1 MKCFVVLL
9 AATTLAMTAP
19 ADLEKS
25 KNDDNF
31 LHNCD
36 FVNFGLGDNDQN
48 PWIHYSC
55 PLNKP
60 PYMQC
65 SRLELNDCIINDH
78 GVLRGKEKGGF
89 AKSCKDCVYLYEIGN
104 LVCQCAFGNPTQF
117 RETHRYLDQ
126 DVWLS
131 GTTPPEHISRKALF
145 GPLEKAAMG
154 AVHLYLIR
162 HGESVDNVANLYSA
176 LFVGVAR
183 VCSAGSRDAPLTN
196 HGVLQ
201 AKRLGEHLATRTAA
215 ASAPVTHV
223 FSSNLQRAHRTAMLA
238 AHTGDADA
246 QASSSTD
253 AGSIPS
259 TIGVAPLQL
268 VELREKHFGTGEGQ
282 RFGARSSGERHE
294 GAEDHDSMRVR
305 AERFVDDYLAP
316 LFACVEGE
324 RDEEQEGASNGTES
338 IIIVAHGIILGV
350 LARVL
355 LAAGNFG
362 SLATST
368 SDQQQRFSWNNT
380 GYLLI
385 HIKSMPAVDAKESA
399 GLRSGTQEPRWPH
412 LKLEIVEVNC
422 TEHLRG
428 LKKTRGGIGSA
439 KFDEKQKTLSA
450 FFKPTPSKR
459 KHEDS

>member
-1 MKCFVVLL
+1 
-9 AATTLAMTAP
+9 
-19 ADLEKS
+19 
-25 KNDDNF
+25 
-31 LHNCD
+31 
-36 FVNFGLGDNDQN
+36 
-48 PWIHYSC
+48 
-55 PLNKP
+55 
-60 PYMQC
+60 
-65 SRLELNDCIINDH
+65 
-78 GVLRGKEKGGF
+78 
-89 AKSCKDCVYLYEIGN
+89 
-104 LVCQCAFGNPTQF
+104 
-117 RETHRYLDQ
+117 
-126 DVWLS
+126 
-131 GTTPPEHISRKALF
+131 
-145 GPLEKAAMG
+145 MG

-162 HGESVDNVANLYSA
+162 HGESVDNVANLYLGRSFLSRLFSEKSNLSPILTSSA

-215 ASAPVTHV
+215 ASAPITHV

-238 AHTGDADA
+238 THTGDVDD

-259 TIGVAPLQL
+259 TVGVAPLQL
-268 VELREKHFGTGEGQ
+268 AELREKHFGTGEGQ
-282 RFGARSSGERHE
+282 RFGARSSGDRHE

-305 AERFVDDYLAP
+305 AERFVDEYLAP

-324 RDEEQEGASNGTES
+324 RDEEQEGASSGTES
-338 IIIVAHGIILGV
+338 IIIVTHGIILGV

-362 SLATST
+362 SLATGT
-368 SDQQQRFSWNNT
+368 SDQQQRFSWSNT

-385 HIKSMPAVDAKESA
+385 HIKSIPPVVEVKESA
-399 GLRSGTQEPRWPH
+399 GGSRSGMQDPKWPH

-422 TEHLRG
+422 TDHLRG

-450 FFKPTPSKR
+450 FFKPTASKR

>member
-1 MKCFVVLL
+1 M
-9 AATTLAMTAP
+9 
-19 ADLEKS
+19 
-25 KNDDNF
+25 
-31 LHNCD
+31 H
-36 FVNFGLGDNDQN
+36 
-48 PWIHYSC
+48 
-55 PLNKP
+55 
-60 PYMQC
+60 
-65 SRLELNDCIINDH
+65 LNDGCEGSTQCGYKNLIAPLSLPQSSTF
-78 GVLRGKEKGGF
+78 VLTLSPF
-89 AKSCKDCVYLYEIGN
+89 L
-104 LVCQCAFGNPTQF
+104 PTAAPQK
-117 RETHRYLDQ
+117 Q
-126 DVWLS
+126 
-131 GTTPPEHISRKALF
+131 PPEHIPRKALF

-162 HGESVDNVANLYSA
+162 HGESVDNSGSQLSFSSLSEKSNLSPILISSA

-215 ASAPVTHV
+215 ASAPITHV

-259 TIGVAPLQL
+259 TVGVAPLQL
-268 VELREKHFGTGEGQ
+268 AELREKHFGTGEGQ
-282 RFGARSSGERHE
+282 RFGARSSGKRHE

-305 AERFVDDYLAP
+305 AERFVDEYLAP

-362 SLATST
+362 SLATGT
-368 SDQQQRFSWNNT
+368 SDQQQRFSWCNT

-450 FFKPTPSKR
+450 FFKPTASKR

>member
-1 MKCFVVLL
+1 M
-9 AATTLAMTAP
+9 
-19 ADLEKS
+19 
-25 KNDDNF
+25 
-31 LHNCD
+31 H
-36 FVNFGLGDNDQN
+36 
-48 PWIHYSC
+48 
-55 PLNKP
+55 
-60 PYMQC
+60 
-65 SRLELNDCIINDH
+65 LNDGIEGSTQC
-78 GVLRGKEKGGF
+78 GYK
-89 AKSCKDCVYLYEIGN
+89 N
-104 LVCQCAFGNPTQF
+104 LFVPLPLPQSPTF
-117 RETHRYLDQ
+117 ILTLFSF
-126 DVWLS
+126 L
-131 GTTPPEHISRKALF
+131 PPAAPQKQYPDPISRKALF
-145 GPLEKAAMG
+145 GPLEKATMG

-162 HGESVDNVANLYSA
+162 HGESVDNVANLYLGRSFLFRLFSEKSNLSPILTSSA

-201 AKRLGEHLATRTAA
+201 AKRLGEHLSTRTAEA
-215 ASAPVTHV
+215 AAPITHV

-238 AHTGDADA
+238 AHTGDGDA

-253 AGSIPS
+253 VGSIPS
-259 TIGVAPLQL
+259 TVGVAPLQL
-268 VELREKHFGTGEGQ
+268 AELREKHFGTGEGQ
-282 RFGARSSGERHE
+282 RFGGRSSGERHE

-305 AERFVDDYLAP
+305 AERFVDEYLAP

-324 RDEEQEGASNGTES
+324 RDEEQECASSGTES

-362 SLATST
+362 SLSTGT
-368 SDQQQRFSWNNT
+368 SDQQQRFSWSNT
-380 GYLLI
+380 GYVLI
-385 HIKSMPAVDAKESA
+385 HIKSMPVVDGKESA
-399 GLRSGTQEPRWPH
+399 AGSRSGTREPKWPH

-450 FFKPTPSKR
+450 FFKPTASKR

>member
-9 AATTLAMTAP
+9 AATTLATATP
-19 ADLEKS
+19 ADLEKL

-36 FVNFGLGDNDQN
+36 FVNFSLGDNNQN

-78 GVLRGKEKGGF
+78 GVLRGQEKGGF
-89 AKSCKDCVYLYEIGN
+89 AKSCKDCVYLHEIGN

-131 GTTPPEHISRKALF
+131 GKSSESL
-145 GPLEKAAMG
+145 LM
-154 AVHLYLIR
+154 LIR
-162 HGESVDNVANLYSA
+162 KLSA

-201 AKRLGEHLATRTAA
+201 AKRLGEHLATRTAE
-215 ASAPVTHV
+215 ASAPITHV
-223 FSSNLQRAHRTAMLA
+223 FSSNLQRAYRTAMLA
-238 AHTGDADA
+238 CHTSDADA

-253 AGSIPS
+253 VGSIPS
-259 TIGVAPLQL
+259 TVGVAPLQL
-268 VELREKHFGTGEGQ
+268 AELREKHFGTGEGQ

-305 AERFVDDYLAP
+305 AERFVNEYLAP

-324 RDEEQEGASNGTES
+324 RDEEQEGASSGTES

-362 SLATST
+362 SLATGT
-368 SDQQQRFSWNNT
+368 SDQQQRFSWSNT

-385 HIKSMPAVDAKESA
+385 HIKSMPAVDAKEPA
-399 GLRSGTQEPRWPH
+399 GLRSGTQEPKWPH

-422 TEHLRG
+422 IEHLRG

-450 FFKPTPSKR
+450 FFKPTASKR

>member
-1 MKCFVVLL
+1 M
-9 AATTLAMTAP
+9 
-19 ADLEKS
+19 
-25 KNDDNF
+25 
-31 LHNCD
+31 H
-36 FVNFGLGDNDQN
+36 
-48 PWIHYSC
+48 
-55 PLNKP
+55 
-60 PYMQC
+60 
-65 SRLELNDCIINDH
+65 LNDGCE
-78 GVLRGKEKGGF
+78 GSTQCGYK
-89 AKSCKDCVYLYEIGN
+89 N
-104 LVCQCAFGNPTQF
+104 LIVPLSLPQSSTFILTLSPFRPTAAPQK
-117 RETHRYLDQ
+117 Q
-126 DVWLS
+126 
-131 GTTPPEHISRKALF
+131 PPEHISRKALF

-215 ASAPVTHV
+215 ASAPITHV

-238 AHTGDADA
+238 AHTGDADT

-259 TIGVAPLQL
+259 TVGVAPLQL
-268 VELREKHFGTGEGQ
+268 AELREKHFGTGEGQ

-305 AERFVDDYLAP
+305 AERFVDEYLAP

-362 SLATST
+362 SLATGT
-368 SDQQQRFSWNNT
+368 SDQQQHFSWSNT
-380 GYLLI
+380 GYLLF

-450 FFKPTPSKR
+450 FFKPTASKR

>member
-1 MKCFVVLL
+1 
-9 AATTLAMTAP
+9 
-19 ADLEKS
+19 
-25 KNDDNF
+25 
-31 LHNCD
+31 
-36 FVNFGLGDNDQN
+36 
-48 PWIHYSC
+48 
-55 PLNKP
+55 
-60 PYMQC
+60 
-65 SRLELNDCIINDH
+65 
-78 GVLRGKEKGGF
+78 
-89 AKSCKDCVYLYEIGN
+89 
-104 LVCQCAFGNPTQF
+104 
-117 RETHRYLDQ
+117 
-126 DVWLS
+126 
-131 GTTPPEHISRKALF
+131 
-145 GPLEKAAMG
+145 MG

-162 HGESVDNVANLYSA
+162 HGESVDNVANLYLGRSFLSRFFSEKSNLSPILTSSA

-201 AKRLGEHLATRTAA
+201 AKRLGEHLATRTAEA
-215 ASAPVTHV
+215 AAPITHI

-238 AHTGDADA
+238 THTGDADA
-246 QASSSTD
+246 QATSSTD
-253 AGSIPS
+253 AGCILPAV
-259 TIGVAPLQL
+259 GVAPLQL
-268 VELREKHFGTGEGQ
+268 AELREKHFGTGEGQ
-282 RFGARSSGERHE
+282 RFGARSSGDRHE

-305 AERFVDDYLAP
+305 AERFVDEYLAP

-324 RDEEQEGASNGTES
+324 RDEEQEGASSGTES

-362 SLATST
+362 SLATGT
-368 SDQQQRFSWNNT
+368 SDQQQRFSWSNT

-385 HIKSMPAVDAKESA
+385 NVKSMPVVNAKESA
-399 GLRSGTQEPRWPH
+399 AVSRSGTQDPKWPH

-422 TEHLRG
+422 TDHLRG

-450 FFKPTPSKR
+450 FFKPTASKR

>member
-1 MKCFVVLL
+1 
-9 AATTLAMTAP
+9 
-19 ADLEKS
+19 
-25 KNDDNF
+25 
-31 LHNCD
+31 
-36 FVNFGLGDNDQN
+36 
-48 PWIHYSC
+48 
-55 PLNKP
+55 
-60 PYMQC
+60 
-65 SRLELNDCIINDH
+65 
-78 GVLRGKEKGGF
+78 
-89 AKSCKDCVYLYEIGN
+89 
-104 LVCQCAFGNPTQF
+104 
-117 RETHRYLDQ
+117 
-126 DVWLS
+126 
-131 GTTPPEHISRKALF
+131 
-145 GPLEKAAMG
+145 MG

-162 HGESVDNVANLYSA
+162 HGESVDNVANLY
-176 LFVGVAR
+176 
-183 VCSAGSRDAPLTN
+183 AGSRDAPMTN

-215 ASAPVTHV
+215 ASAPITHV

-259 TIGVAPLQL
+259 TVGVAPLQL
-268 VELREKHFGTGEGQ
+268 AELREKHFGTGEGQ

-305 AERFVDDYLAP
+305 AERFVDEYLAP
-316 LFACVEGE
+316 LFACVE
-324 RDEEQEGASNGTES
+324 EGASNGTES

-362 SLATST
+362 SLATGT
-368 SDQQQRFSWNNT
+368 SDQQQRFSWSNT

-450 FFKPTPSKR
+450 FFKPTASKR